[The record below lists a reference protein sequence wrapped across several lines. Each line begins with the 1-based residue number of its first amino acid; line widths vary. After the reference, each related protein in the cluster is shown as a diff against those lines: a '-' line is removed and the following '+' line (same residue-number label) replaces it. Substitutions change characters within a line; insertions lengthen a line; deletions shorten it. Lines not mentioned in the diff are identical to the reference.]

1 MAGFRRYGG
10 GATRIAVG
18 ALAFSV
24 HIFTACGAGFA
35 LLAMVAAVAQDWTMM
50 FVWLGVALIIDGVD
64 GSLARAVDTPNNAPR
79 WSGDVL
85 DLVVDFT
92 TYVFVPTYAIVSAGL
107 MPQLWALAMGFIITV
122 TAALYFADGN
132 MKSDDNHFVGFP
144 AVWNLIAFYLLLV
157 KPSSWICI
165 LSIAVFAVL
174 TFVPIKFIHPVRVRR
189 LRWLNAAALTAWSV
203 LAALALVQGLAPQ
216 PWVTAALCV
225 IAVYFLLA
233 GLVPARAVAT

>member
-1 MAGFRRYGG
+1 
-10 GATRIAVG
+10 VG

-35 LLAMVAAVAQDWTMM
+35 LLAIVAAVAHDWTMM

-64 GSLARAVDTPNNAPR
+64 GSLARAVDTPGNAPR

-92 TYVFVPTYAIVSAGL
+92 TYVFVPTYAIVAADL
-107 MPQLWALAMGFIITV
+107 MPQMWALAAGFVIVV

-157 KPSSWICI
+157 KPAAWITV
-165 LSIAVFAVL
+165 LVIAIFAVL
-174 TFVPIKFIHPVRVRR
+174 TFVPIKFVHPVRVRR
-189 LRWLNAAALTAWSV
+189 LRWLNTAALLAWSA
-203 LAALALVQGLAPQ
+203 LAALALVQGLDPH
-216 PWVTAALCV
+216 PWVTAALCL

-233 GLVPARAVAT
+233 GLVPARAVAR

>member
-1 MAGFRRYGG
+1 LPGFRRRGYGV
-10 GATRIAVG
+10 TRIAVG

-35 LLAMVAAVAQDWTMM
+35 LLAMVAAVAHDWTMM
-50 FVWLGVALIIDGVD
+50 FVWLGVALIIDGID
-64 GSLARAVDTPNNAPR
+64 GSFARALDTAANAPR

-92 TYVFVPTYAIVSAGL
+92 TYVFVPTYAIVAADL
-107 MPQLWALAMGFIITV
+107 MPLTWALAMGFVITV

-157 KPSSWICI
+157 RPSAWTTT
-165 LSIAVFAVL
+165 AVIVIFAVL

-189 LRWLNAAALTAWSV
+189 LRWLNIAALLAWS
-203 LAALALVQGLAPQ
+203 ALALVALLQGLAPQ
-216 PWVTAALCV
+216 PWVTAALCL
-225 IAVYFLLA
+225 IAIYFLVA

>member
-1 MAGFRRYGG
+1 
-10 GATRIAVG
+10 
-18 ALAFSV
+18 
-24 HIFTACGAGFA
+24 
-35 LLAMVAAVAQDWTMM
+35 MVAAVAHDWTMM
-50 FVWLGVALIIDGVD
+50 FVWLGVALVIGGVD
-64 GSLARAVDTPNNAPR
+64 GSLARAVDTPGNAPR

-92 TYVFVPTYAIVSAGL
+92 TYVFVPAYAIVSAGL
-107 MPQLWALAMGFIITV
+107 MPQLWALAMGFVIAV

-157 KPSSWICI
+157 KPAAWICVVT
-165 LSIAVFAVL
+165 IAIFAML

-189 LRWLNAAALTAWSV
+189 LRWLNTAALLAWSA
-203 LAALALVQGLAPQ
+203 LAALALAQGLAPQ
-216 PWVTAALCV
+216 LWVTAALCL

-233 GLVPARAVAT
+233 GLVPVRAVTR